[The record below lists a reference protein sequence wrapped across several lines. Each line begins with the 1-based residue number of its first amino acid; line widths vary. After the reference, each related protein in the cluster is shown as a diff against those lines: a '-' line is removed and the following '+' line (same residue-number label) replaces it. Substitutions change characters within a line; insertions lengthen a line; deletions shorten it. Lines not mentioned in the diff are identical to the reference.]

1 MMHRTWNARKDK
13 GSDVI
18 DFGEKFAA
26 SALFE
31 SLFREG
37 MGLVE
42 DTAAYLDGP
51 GRRDSQLLD
60 RNSALVYARES
71 MRLTTR
77 LMQMAS
83 WLLLQRAVGEGE
95 ISAEDSL
102 NKKNRVVFEISTAM
116 EPDCRENLPDGLV
129 DLIDQG
135 MKIYDRVRR
144 LDAMLTQNCPED
156 TEQPNSPSRQ
166 LDRLKS
172 AFGHQTHL

>member
-1 MMHRTWNARKDK
+1 MHRTWNARKDK
-13 GSDVI
+13 RADVI

-31 SLFREG
+31 ALFREG

-60 RNSALVYARES
+60 RNNALIYARES

-116 EPDCRENLPDGLV
+116 EPASRQSLPDGLV
-129 DLIDQG
+129 ELIDHG

-144 LDAMLTQNCPED
+144 LDAMLTQNSHDD
-156 TEQPNSPSRQ
+156 TVQPNSPSRQ
-166 LDRLKS
+166 LDMLKS
-172 AFGHQTHL
+172 AFGSQTQL

>member
-1 MMHRTWNARKDK
+1 MHRTWNTGKDER
-13 GSDVI
+13 SDVI

-51 GRRDSQLLD
+51 GRRDSQQLD
-60 RNSALVYARES
+60 RNSALIYARES

-102 NKKNRVVFEISTAM
+102 NNKNRVVFEISTAM
-116 EPDCRENLPDGLV
+116 EPACRESLPHGLV
-129 DLIDQG
+129 ELIDQG

-144 LDAMLTQNCPED
+144 LDAMLTQNRHDD
-156 TEQPNSPSRQ
+156 TDQPNSPSRQ
-166 LDRLKS
+166 LDMLKS
-172 AFGHQTHL
+172 AFGNQTQL